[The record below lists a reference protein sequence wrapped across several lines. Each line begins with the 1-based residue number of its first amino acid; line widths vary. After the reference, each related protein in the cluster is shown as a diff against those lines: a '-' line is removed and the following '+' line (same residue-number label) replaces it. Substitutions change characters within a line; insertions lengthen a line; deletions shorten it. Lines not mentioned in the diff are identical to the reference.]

1 MTAPVFSDYRSYA
14 ERRDQEQPAAA
25 QPIPS
30 LSVVT
35 VTLNAAATLE
45 RTIASVQ
52 QQTYPGIEQIF
63 VDGGSTDGTI
73 DIIRRLARPRDF
85 WISEKDRGISDA
97 FNKGIALSR
106 GRFVQILNADDWL
119 SPEQMEA
126 GIGALE
132 AAEADFVYG
141 DLIFYENDL
150 PTFTYVGDPDYVRVI
165 HRRMPAISHPTV
177 IARRACFEKIG
188 LFDLAYRNAMDYD
201 WFLRLHKAGG
211 RGIYAKAVLGHM
223 THEGV
228 SNRQFRRTID
238 EVRQI
243 AVANGRNALL
253 AAAEARMRLLKT
265 SVSQPI
271 KQNAKPLYQLI
282 RSLANPAY
290 RPQSADRA

>member
-1 MTAPVFSDYRSYA
+1 MA
-14 ERRDQEQPAAA
+14 
-25 QPIPS
+25 
-30 LSVVT
+30 
-35 VTLNAAATLE
+35 
-45 RTIASVQ
+45 
-52 QQTYPGIEQIF
+52 
-63 VDGGSTDGTI
+63 
-73 DIIRRLARPRDF
+73 ARPTARSTSFAAWRGRGDF

-126 GIGALE
+126 GVGALE